1 MAPCCLMGTHGVKM
15 ANIQHIVT
23 RFAPSPT
30 GALHLGHAYAAV
42 TAYDAAR
49 NSDHGQFRLRMDDI
63 DPGRVRPKYVDGILA
78 DLDWLG
84 LRIDGPVVFQSR
96 RMALYAAALEQI
108 RTLGLAYPCF
118 CTRAEIAAEIA
129 ASASA
134 PHAGPDGTIYPG
146 TCRGLSVT
154 DRERRIASEPHC
166 WRLDMAGAV
175 KGAMRGHETL
185 HWQDHG
191 AGQRHAD
198 PARFG
203 DIVLA
208 RKDAGAAYHLS
219 SVADDA
225 DMGINL
231 VVRGRDL
238 FDATDVHR
246 LLQALLDL
254 PTPVYAHHPLVLD
267 DTGRRLAKRHD
278 AASLASLRAAGLGGE
293 ELAGMLRA
301 GQLPFG
307 FMLESA

>member
-1 MAPCCLMGTHGVKM
+1 M

-30 GALHLGHAYAAV
+30 GALHLGHAFSAV
-42 TAYDAAR
+42 VAHDAAR
-49 NSDHGQFRLRMDDI
+49 SSAGGGVFRLRMDDI
-63 DPGRVRPKYVDGILA
+63 DLGRVRPEYVDGILT

-96 RMALYAAALEQI
+96 RMALYGAALEQLKI
-108 RTLGLAYPCF
+108 MGLAYPCF
-118 CTRAEIAAEIA
+118 CTRAEIATEIV
-129 ASASA
+129 ASVSA
-134 PHAGPDGTIYPG
+134 PHAGPDGPVYPG
-146 TCRGLSVT
+146 TCRGLSET
-154 DRERRIASEPHC
+154 DRERRIGSEPHC
-166 WRLDMAGAV
+166 WRLDMAAAV

-185 HWQDHG
+185 NWLDHG
-191 AGQRHAD
+191 AGQRRAD

-208 RKDAGAAYHLS
+208 RKDAGAAYHLA
-219 SVADDA
+219 SVVDDA

-278 AASLASLRAAGLGGE
+278 AASLARLRAAGLGE
-293 ELAGMLRA
+293 DELADMLRA